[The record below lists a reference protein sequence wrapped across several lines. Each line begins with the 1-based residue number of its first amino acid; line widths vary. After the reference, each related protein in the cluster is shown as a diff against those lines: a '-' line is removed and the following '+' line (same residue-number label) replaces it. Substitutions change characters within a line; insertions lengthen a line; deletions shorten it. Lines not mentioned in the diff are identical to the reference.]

1 MVKYIRDLTCAEQHN
16 HFWKNKS
23 PQRAA
28 LLDHW
33 FLASNKD
40 GMKTLLRDK
49 MGTRNHE
56 RYGRKK
62 RERENGRQVADIAY
76 IKIGIISKETLLQ
89 IIVVVF

>member
-1 MVKYIRDLTCAEQHN
+1 
-16 HFWKNKS
+16 
-23 PQRAA
+23 
-28 LLDHW
+28 
-33 FLASNKD
+33 
-40 GMKTLLRDK
+40 